1 MTTKGRKLSE
11 AHVAGDL
18 LPASASTVSQ
28 GLVPKHSTR
37 VTTGRRDVSEAG
49 SLSHSFLVE
58 HSAHRTS
65 NFLCYMSSVQRCW
78 SRTLHR
84 SPTQRFVV
92 QSTRCH
98 LNKSIDCF
106 LNHFNQQHD
115 AHIIIVFPP
124 PLQSATVLLHCLLCT
139 FFSHRISK

>member
-58 HSAHRTS
+58 HSTHRTS
-65 NFLCYMSSVQRCW
+65 NFLCYKSSVQRCW

-106 LNHFNQQHD
+106 RKMAVKISYLQLVTRCYCVHHWLH
-115 AHIIIVFPP
+115 AHLRLWSWLASV
-124 PLQSATVLLHCLLCT
+124 
-139 FFSHRISK
+139 

>member
-11 AHVAGDL
+11 AHVAGNL

-65 NFLCYMSSVQRCW
+65 NFLCYKSSVQRCW

-92 QSTRCH
+92 QSTRYH
-98 LNKSIDCF
+98 LNKSIECF
-106 LNHFNQQHD
+106 RKMAVKISYLQLVTRFYCVHHWLH
-115 AHIIIVFPP
+115 AHLRLWSWLASV
-124 PLQSATVLLHCLLCT
+124 
-139 FFSHRISK
+139 